1 MIEVI
6 VKFLMTSASKK
17 ASTTSHATTPT
28 KSPNPK
34 GGMADLTPQE
44 EGGAHRTPRSD
55 VPTHTEGLSSSMFGK
70 SQVYKDI
77 DVDTQIATPTSKMG
91 SIFQHGKPITS
102 FPTTTN
108 PITHDFS
115 RSHPTPSRLSE
126 VSPSA
131 LSHLDKPTYPQ
142 TERSP
147 LRESTRHGETIEPR
161 KHSATSLQKEKTSVV
176 CVKPRGDV
184 RVQPSSRGSSA
195 GAGGVINVASG
206 HTVGPRPVSS
216 SRSSARGVHTSLQP
230 RETPTRKST
239 GSRAESTQLKP
250 YQGRNTYVYRDEA
263 SATVTQDD
271 SNSTLVTVCK
281 CLLTLIA

>member
-1 MIEVI
+1 V
-6 VKFLMTSASKK
+6 
-17 ASTTSHATTPT
+17 
-28 KSPNPK
+28 
-34 GGMADLTPQE
+34 ADSIPQE

-126 VSPSA
+126 VSQSTPSYF
-131 LSHLDKPTYPQ
+131 DKPTYPQ
-142 TERSP
+142 SERSP
-147 LRESTRHGETIEPR
+147 QRESTRHGGTIEPR

-176 CVKPRGDV
+176 NVKPRGDV

-195 GAGGVINVASG
+195 AAGGVVNVASG

-216 SRSSARGVHTSLQP
+216 TRSSAGGVRTSLTS
-230 RETPTRKST
+230 RETPTRKSI
-239 GSRAESTQLKP
+239 GSRAESLKLKP
-250 YQGRNTYVYRDEA
+250 YQGRNTYMYRDEV

-271 SNSTLVTVCK
+271 SSSTLVTVCK
-281 CLLTLIA
+281 YLLTLIA